1 MFVYF
6 YLLCVVQSFAKQRLP
21 EKCRRN
27 RFEIVAAIRH
37 NAMQQGWNLIFIAN
51 FVIYFLNLD
60 QVTPMKQF
68 ALATFLVFI
77 LSSCLVSKKKYD
89 DLLAQKVRMEAD
101 LSDRN
106 SQLDKSNADIKD
118 LEEKLRMLKEDTTNL
133 GIDVRSAGQ
142 RLAQLE
148 KEHAQL
154 NSSYTGLVTSSGKL
168 KGDVAQQ
175 QQQLLTIQSNL
186 EKTRRLNDSLSTSLA
201 EREKKVQELEQV
213 LANKDKAVQDL
224 KNRISNALL
233 NFKENDLTV
242 KVKNGKVY
250 VSLAEQ
256 LLFGSGSIEVD
267 QKGVTALQQLARAVK
282 DQKGINIMVEGHTD
296 NVPISKK
303 SAYMQDNW
311 DLSVMRATS
320 ITRILTKAGVSS
332 TQITASGRGE
342 YVPLAANDSPQNKSK
357 NRRTEIIITPDLDE
371 LFKILGTN

>member
-1 MFVYF
+1 
-6 YLLCVVQSFAKQRLP
+6 
-21 EKCRRN
+21 
-27 RFEIVAAIRH
+27 
-37 NAMQQGWNLIFIAN
+37 
-51 FVIYFLNLD
+51 
-60 QVTPMKQF
+60 MKQF
-68 ALATFLVFI
+68 ALVTALVFI

-106 SQLDKSNADIKD
+106 SQLDKSNADIKG
-118 LEEKLRMLKEDTTNL
+118 LEDKLRMLKEDTTNL
-133 GIDVRSAGQ
+133 GIDVRSSGQ

-154 NSSYTGLVTSSGKL
+154 NSSYTGLLTSSGKL
-168 KGDVAQQ
+168 KGDVVQQ

-267 QKGVTALQQLARAVK
+267 QKGVTALQQLAKAVK

-342 YVPLAANDSPQNKSK
+342 YVPLATNDTPQNKSK